1 MRTTYKEHIR
11 GVHNSDIKHFKCKTC
26 PKRFATRSGLTQHSL
41 QHSQFRC
48 GVCRMKFLT
57 VRAMMRHKDEQNHHG
72 EGLMAISSGEMSS
85 KASSSLDSS
94 NIADSVRDSVIAAAV
109 AIANGSASPIPGHG
123 SPASSSSFANLA
135 AAAALK
141 SANGSRSNSPMSF
154 GGGGLK
160 RSLNDVAMA
169 LAEGAEETGVKS
181 LEDEMQFES
190 ANMSGGHSTSS
201 VFPEMQHH
209 QRHESVFPGA
219 M

>member
-1 MRTTYKEHIR
+1 
-11 GVHNSDIKHFKCKTC
+11 
-26 PKRFATRSGLTQHSL
+26 
-41 QHSQFRC
+41 
-48 GVCRMKFLT
+48 
-57 VRAMMRHKDEQNHHG
+57 
-72 EGLMAISSGEMSS
+72 MAISSGEMSS